1 MTSFRKRYLLIV
13 LGALLLGFYL
23 APVGT
28 LSLHDEIQQHLLE
41 AEYGSATTF
50 HFADK
55 PNTAASSSESRE
67 SLIDKL
73 KSLIPDIRW
82 AAAFEL
88 ANRRDRGAVEAI
100 IRAMRDPDT
109 VRVCVMAQALGRIKD
124 PRALGPL
131 TEAAFDLDN
140 RDLRLCAIQ
149 SLGMLK
155 DARAIPKLIEAL
167 ETRNMPVAAAD
178 ALARIGD
185 ERGVQPIINAAA
197 DNELTLWMVMA
208 LGELGSS
215 QALPYLQTL
224 SDNNKTIIKNSA
236 QEARWKISRLSNN
249 NAASQLSETLLT
261 DKNSRYRSWA
271 AFKLGELKSQQ
282 GINSLLHALNDA
294 DHEVSGRAAAAIIR
308 LGEPALQPV
317 RLELSVASNE
327 QAYKYATAII
337 AYIGNQT
344 DLQTLQIITKNSTT
358 EIAHIAQHSIQVL
371 QYQQHL

>member
-1 MTSFRKRYLLIV
+1 MAGFRKRYLLTV
-13 LGALLLGFYL
+13 FGALLLGFYF
-23 APVGT
+23 APVDT
-28 LSLHDEIQQHLLE
+28 LNLHNEIQQHLLE

-50 HFADK
+50 YFADK
-55 PNTAASSSESRE
+55 PNTAASSSEPRA

-73 KSLIPDIRW
+73 KSLVPDIRW

-88 ANRRDRGAVEAI
+88 ANRKDRHAVEAI

-124 PRALGPL
+124 PRALSPL

-155 DARAIPKLIEAL
+155 DTRAIPKLIEAL

-185 ERGVQPIINAAA
+185 ERGVVPIIKAAA

-224 SDNNKTIIKNSA
+224 SDNNKAIIKSSA
-236 QEARWKISRLSNN
+236 QEARWKISRLSND

-261 DKNSRYRSWA
+261 DENSKHRSWA
-271 AFKLGELKSQQ
+271 AFKLGELQNQQ
-282 GINSLLHALNDA
+282 GVNSLLHALSDA
-294 DHEVSGRAAAAIIR
+294 DREVSGRAAAAIIR
-308 LGEPALQPV
+308 IGEPALQAI
-317 RLELSVASNE
+317 RLMLSNYTSE
-327 QAYKYATAII
+327 QSHKYATAII

-344 DLQTLQIITKNSTT
+344 DIQTLQMITINSTT

-371 QYQQHL
+371 QYQQRS